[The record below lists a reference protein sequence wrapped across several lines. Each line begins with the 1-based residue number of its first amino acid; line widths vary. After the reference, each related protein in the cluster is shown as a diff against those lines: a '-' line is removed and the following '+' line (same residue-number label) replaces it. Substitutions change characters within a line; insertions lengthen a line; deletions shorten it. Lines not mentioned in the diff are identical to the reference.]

1 MTKREERWPKHL
13 KTARADPHA
22 SMLIESMRDIGYSL
36 ESALADV
43 VDNSITAGA
52 MTVRL
57 FADTAASEPRFAI
70 LDDGEGMT
78 QAELLEAMRPGSR
91 NPLDQRSSSD
101 LGRFGLGMKTASFSQ
116 CRRLTVVSKRKGQFA
131 VACWDL
137 DYVAHTNEWRVQI
150 PDDAEVIPWVDQ
162 LGPKGTLILWEK
174 LDRLVDTETNTEAHQ
189 HLMRRLDD
197 AIDHLE
203 LVFHRFLAGERG
215 VKKIAIMLNDRP
227 LTPFDPFNSS
237 HPATITGPIERI
249 KVRGRHVIVQTFTL
263 PHHKKVTPAEWER
276 YAGRAGYTRNQGF
289 YLYRGK
295 RLIIHG
301 TWFGLARQMELTKLA
316 RVRIDMANELD
327 DAWKIDVRKSSAH
340 PPRNVRERLRR
351 IIEEIGAGSKRVYT
365 ARGHRLVSESRV
377 PVWQRVQDKNEIRYQ
392 IHSAHPLLANF
403 SKCLT
408 EHHRRDFARILEL
421 VGAALP
427 IDALFAD
434 MGAQPERVSGT
445 EMSHDTCEQALTA
458 TFRHLVAAGLG
469 VSKVVEMLRVT
480 EPFRSNWCKAD
491 LILQLLIKETEPH
504 A

>member
-1 MTKREERWPKHL
+1 MTREERWPKKL

-52 MTVRL
+52 TTVRL
-57 FADTAASEPRFAI
+57 FADTAGSEPRFAI

-78 QAELLEAMRPGSR
+78 QAELLDAMRPGSR
-91 NPLDQRSSSD
+91 NPLDERNGTD

-116 CRRLTVVSKRKGQFA
+116 CRRLTVVSKHNSRFA
-131 VACWDL
+131 AASWDL
-137 DYVAHTNEWRVQI
+137 DYVAHTDEWLVQI
-150 PDDAEVIPWVDQ
+150 PDDADAIPWADQ
-162 LGPKGTLILWEK
+162 LGPNGTLVLWEK
-174 LDRLVDTETNTEAHQ
+174 LDRPVDSESPTDAHQ
-189 HLMRRLDD
+189 HLLRRLDD

-215 VKKIAIMLNDRP
+215 LKKISIVLNNRP
-227 LTPFDPFNSS
+227 LVAFDPFHSS
-237 HPATITGPIERI
+237 HPATITGPVERI
-249 KVRGRHVIVQTFTL
+249 SVRGHHVIVQTFTL
-263 PHHKKVTPAEWER
+263 PHHKKVTPSEWER

-316 RVRIDMANELD
+316 RVRIDMPNELD

-340 PPRNVRERLRR
+340 PPRHVRERLRR

-365 ARGHRLVSESRV
+365 ARGRRLVSDSRV

-392 IHSAHPLLANF
+392 INSAHPLVADF
-403 SKCLT
+403 SKDLT
-408 EHHRRDFARILEL
+408 EQQRKDLVSILEL

-445 EMSHDTCEQALTA
+445 EMSNDTHEHALAT
-458 TFRHLVAAGLG
+458 TFRYLVATGLA
-469 VSKVVEMLRVT
+469 VDDVVEMLRVT
-480 EPFRSNWCKAD
+480 EPFRSTWSQTEP
-491 LILQLLIKETEPH
+491 LVRLLIQETQSN